1 MTRFESSVTSISWIP
16 MQAAEGLFHLPFD
29 LGVAHYDP
37 PPSETLDLPGLL
49 AQNAFRFAN
58 ELRAW
63 IDVDAEG
70 KIAGH
75 GAEGRG
81 YLGATKV
88 GLGPWG
94 VSFAAVPFPELRPA
108 PGVSLTSVC
117 FVQTCGGRT
126 GAPMPCRVAHPPFVR
141 VSAPPVWTTLA
152 LTLHADGSA
161 THELLGA
168 SPFPR
173 HWVYDAQGRVTH
185 KSGLIDFY
193 AWFEKSEEQTPW
205 GGHDSPA
212 IVKACESALER
223 HLSGVLL
230 AAGPRHRRLA
240 PGETLM
246 TQGET
251 SDDVYLLF
259 DGVLT
264 VEADGKLI
272 AELGPGAIVG
282 EMAHLHGG
290 RRTATLRAVTPCR
303 VAEVPYRNL
312 DRDALAQIAASRA

>member
-1 MTRFESSVTSISWIP
+1 MTRIESSVTSVSWIP
-16 MQAAEGLFHLPFD
+16 MQAAEGLFHVPFD

-63 IDVDAEG
+63 IDVDAG
-70 KIAGH
+70 GRILSH

-88 GLGPWG
+88 GLGPLG

-108 PGVSLTSVC
+108 PEVGLTSVR

-126 GAPMPCRVAHPPFVR
+126 GAPMPCRVPHPPFVR
-141 VSAPPVWTTLA
+141 LNAPPAWTTLA
-152 LTLHADGSA
+152 LTLHADGRA
-161 THELLGA
+161 TPELLGA

-173 HWVYDAQGRVTH
+173 HWVYDSQGHVTH
-185 KSGLIDFY
+185 KSGLIDFQT
-193 AWFEKSEEQTPW
+193 WFEKPEGQTPW

-212 IVKACESALER
+212 IMKACESVLER
-223 HLSGVLL
+223 HLSGALL
-230 AAGPRHRRLA
+230 AAGPRHRRVA
-240 PGETLM
+240 AGEALV
-246 TQGET
+246 TQGEAG
-251 SDDVYLLF
+251 DDVFLLF
-259 DGVLT
+259 DGILA
-264 VEADGKLI
+264 VEAGGQPV

-282 EMAHLHGG
+282 EMAHRHGG

-303 VAEVPYRNL
+303 VAEVPYQHL
-312 DRDALAQIAASRA
+312 DPDALAQIAASRG